1 MYLIAGLG
9 NPDLKYAATR
19 HNVGFEAVI
28 RMHDELKFTPER
40 AKFQAMISQG
50 NIGGEPCILCRPMT
64 YMNNS
69 GIAIQAVANF
79 YKIPADHVIVIYDD
93 VSLPFGQLRLR
104 KGGSAGGHNG
114 MKSIISHLGTQD
126 FPRVRIGVGE
136 KPQGWDLADY
146 VLAKFTAEEV
156 VGIRETIAE
165 AADAAEAIVSKG
177 MDKAMNLY
185 NTKKA

>member
-1 MYLIAGLG
+1 M
-9 NPDLKYAATR
+9 
-19 HNVGFEAVI
+19 
-28 RMHDELKFTPER
+28 
-40 AKFQAMISQG
+40 
-50 NIGGEPCILCRPMT
+50 
-64 YMNNS
+64 
-69 GIAIQAVANF
+69 
-79 YKIPADHVIVIYDD
+79 
-93 VSLPFGQLRLR
+93 
-104 KGGSAGGHNG
+104 
-114 MKSIISHLGTQD
+114 
-126 FPRVRIGVGE
+126 RIGVGE